1 VRNVFQ
7 GWKETTMSITL
18 ELKKLSPEIEKHL
31 TAMSEEE
38 RNRFADDAFARQL
51 GATAHDSPAREA
63 ALLAGSKLSKLWDT
77 PEEDAAWASL

>member
-1 VRNVFQ
+1 
-7 GWKETTMSITL
+7 MSITL

-51 GATAHDSPAREA
+51 GATAHDSSPAHEA
-63 ALLAGSKLSKLWDT
+63 ALLATAKLSKLWDT
-77 PEEDAAWASL
+77 PEEDAAWAGL